1 MCEKNVT
8 IINEA
13 GIHARPA
20 GNFVKMAKQYQS
32 RIMIRNLTSDSY
44 PVSAKSISLVL
55 TLGLTKGTS
64 MAITADGPDDEE
76 AVDVLAS
83 FVEQGCGE

>member
-1 MCEKNVT
+1 
-8 IINEA
+8 
-13 GIHARPA
+13 
-20 GNFVKMAKQYQS
+20 
-32 RIMIRNLTSDSY
+32 MIRNLTSDSY